1 MTQRE
6 PLPPDL
12 RQGFAHL
19 IEARLGLVFPASR
32 EPFLDQSVHDALE
45 RLGEISARVL
55 LDRLQRDDA
64 QAWDAL
70 TGTVT
75 VGETYFFRD
84 RAHYDLLRTR
94 LTRATPGRSIRL
106 WSAACASGAEA
117 YSMAAIACEV
127 FGRQAPRRVE
137 ILATDVNPHALE
149 QARAGIYR
157 PWLLRDMDEATR
169 ARWFTPEDGSWR
181 VRPALAEMVRFARL
195 NLIALDSTAWPGS
208 MDVIFCRNV
217 LLYFSQPAME
227 RATLGLARSLQP
239 DGLLIV
245 GPSDPLLTTP
255 LLALDVSRPGVPA
268 YRRAP
273 AAPAVP
279 ASSPPPRHP
288 ALPPPPPVHH
298 RTPRTTPR
306 HIRSTQAGAAA
317 VPAPPEPPP
326 DAAQAL
332 ARARSLGDAGHLE
345 AALAELT
352 CALACEPLAA
362 EAYLLRAALHQAQG
376 DHRGAIADARRA
388 LLLDRR
394 LAYAHLVQAT
404 SHAALGDRGRA
415 RRALRNAR
423 AILAKLPDDAPI
435 AGIAATA
442 AELRAACRQ
451 LQHAFERHPS
461 TDES

>member
-55 LDRLQRDDA
+55 LDRLQHDDVH
-64 QAWDAL
+64 AWDAL

-84 RAHYDLLRTR
+84 RAHYELLRTL
-94 LTRATPGRSIRL
+94 LTRAAPGRSIRL

-137 ILATDVNPHALE
+137 ILATDVNPQALE
-149 QARAGIYR
+149 QAHAGIYR

-169 ARWFTPEDGSWR
+169 ACWFTPEDGSWR

-195 NLIALDSTAWPGS
+195 NLIDLDRTAWPGS

-227 RATLGLARSLQP
+227 QAAQGLAQSLQP

-255 LLALDVSRPGVPA
+255 LLALDVSRPGVLA

-279 ASSPPPRHP
+279 ASSPPRRNP

-306 HIRSTQAGAAA
+306 HLRSTWAGAAA
-317 VPAPPEPPP
+317 VPAPPEPSP

-332 ARARSLGDAGHLE
+332 ARARALGDAGHLE
-345 AALAELT
+345 AALAE
-352 CALACEPLAA
+352 AHVRAR
-362 EAYLLRAALHQAQG
+362 LRAPGSRSLPA
-376 DHRGAIADARRA
+376 ARCSASGPGRSP
-388 LLLDRR
+388 RR
-394 LAYAHLVQAT
+394 
-404 SHAALGDRGRA
+404 DRGRA
-415 RRALRNAR
+415 PGAAPRPQARVRASRAGHLAR
-423 AILAKLPDDAPI
+423 CAGRSWPRAPCP
-435 AGIAATA
+435 AQRTRYSGDTA
-442 AELRAACRQ
+442 R
-451 LQHAFERHPS
+451 
-461 TDES
+461 